1 MASILGTTNEKKKM
15 ELMEKFNKKKMK
27 REKYDRKY
35 TERDIIT

>member
-1 MASILGTTNEKKKM
+1 MASILGTTNEKKMKQ
-15 ELMEKFNKKKMK
+15 MEKFNKKKMK

>member
-1 MASILGTTNEKKKM
+1 MAGILGTTNEKKDGIDGRIQQ
-15 ELMEKFNKKKMK
+15 KKMK